1 MSLTPMP
8 APKVCSPIA
17 AAVASLSIATGR
29 PKRSATRSRSGTSL
43 SGRLTDSTT
52 FPCTKSTIDGV
63 PMPMPSTAAPS
74 TTSASR
80 LSSSSRQAA
89 SDLVSVG
96 ARVRFSTRSATAC
109 PPPAPVAPGG
119 AARTSATSV
128 FVPPISTATSVL
140 GVTIGMRVHYQ
151 PEESSG

>member
-1 MSLTPMP
+1 MSLTPTP

-29 PKRSATRSRSGTSL
+29 PKRSATSSRSGTSL

-52 FPCTKSTIDGV
+52 FPWTKSTIDGV

-96 ARVRFSTRSATAC
+96 AKGALQH
-109 PPPAPVAPGG
+109 PQPDGLPAPGPLAPGG